1 MRLGFFVCLLKM
13 SLHGQGEK
21 AVVGVVVV
29 GRFGDLEGLARDCPY
44 P

>member
-1 MRLGFFVCLLKM
+1 MCLLKM

-21 AVVGVVVV
+21 AVVGV